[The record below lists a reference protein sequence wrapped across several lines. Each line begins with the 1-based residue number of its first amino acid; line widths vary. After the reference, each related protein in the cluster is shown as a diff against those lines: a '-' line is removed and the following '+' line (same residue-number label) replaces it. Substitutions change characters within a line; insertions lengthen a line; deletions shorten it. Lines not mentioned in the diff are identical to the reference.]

1 MPWASTGSGE
11 RDRHMRGLAE
21 KIWSVLAPISAACN
35 AAFSSEPAMEVWI
48 PILITGLIAM
58 GAFENY
64 YTGALPGAMMKA

>member
-1 MPWASTGSGE
+1 MGSSG
-11 RDRHMRGLAE
+11 RDRHILGLAE
-21 KIWSVLAPISAACN
+21 NIWNVLAPISAARK